1 MLFSGPKSVISNIQ
15 IICIFIGCSLGISS
29 CTIEKQYHSWGWKI
43 NPSSSIARNNGL
55 KENSLKNTTTPTIR
69 RINKSTIYKM
79 DDATALQNP
88 KGNGQPHHSKINFFF
103 SEISPNS
110 TAIKYS
116 TNHFNN
122 LSTHSIDWLAK
133 PQDTVFFPEKYQHRK
148 HGTLYLPQ
156 IKNEDEF
163 NAATTYA
170 NSKDVSAWNW
180 FDRGH
185 ISAKIALY
193 WLFAFMAMII
203 IIGLGNISLA
213 GVASTTRKT
222 ITTVLIIVPAILFAI
237 GYICY
242 LLGTFS
248 IWKANK
254 LYKNALYKLPYDL
267 KLKADAIIMHA
278 RIPYVSKGATLR
290 HAKRILSSYPNDRN
304 GEWLEDVSKTKRE
317 IETGRTSLTINNW
330 SRMRTVGFIATLF
343 IVAFLAIKFL

>member
-1 MLFSGPKSVISNIQ
+1 MLFFGRQPLISSCKSY
-15 IICIFIGCSLGISS
+15 IIIIGGILGLSS

-43 NPSSSIARNNGL
+43 STSSSISGKTRSLESSLTNKTTERSNNA
-55 KENSLKNTTTPTIR
+55 NT
-69 RINKSTIYKM
+69 
-79 DDATALQNP
+79 
-88 KGNGQPHHSKINFFF
+88 KINSNAVETFVAPFNNNNTQHQETNSFFK
-103 SEISPNS
+103 EISPTS
-110 TAIKYS
+110 LAQK
-116 TNHFNN
+116 FDKEKF
-122 LSTHSIDWLAK
+122 IDFINPYTINWLTK
-133 PQDTVFFPEKYQHRK
+133 PQDTVFFPEKYHHRK

-156 IKNEDEF
+156 IKNEEEF
-163 NAATTYA
+163 NTATAFA
-170 NSKDVSAWNW
+170 NLKDVSAWNW

-193 WLFAFMAMII
+193 WLFGFMAMII

-213 GVASTTRKT
+213 GVAASTRKT
-222 ITTVLIIVPAILFAI
+222 ITSALILVPAVLFAI

-242 LLGTFS
+242 LMGTFS

-254 LYKNALYKLPYDL
+254 LYKNALFKLPYDL

-290 HAKRILSSYPNDRN
+290 HAKRILNTYPNDRN

-330 SRMRTVGFIATLF
+330 SRMRTVGFITTLF